1 MKQGKDVV
9 AQEGAEEHIGEFD
22 AWANRFHE
30 FYPRGTRL
38 ELEYRLSRLL
48 VMSGRSWTTHIDNT
62 LRNATGQ
69 SRARWQAL
77 FTIAFGP
84 QPATMTDLGAR
95 LFVQWPTLVR
105 VIEGLEQDGLVSRV
119 DNPRDGRSRLIS
131 LTEAGMAMVT
141 RIQPILDKERR
152 AALEGLDE
160 SELEQCA
167 ELLQRIFD
175 KTARS

>member
-1 MKQGKDVV
+1 M
-9 AQEGAEEHIGEFD
+9 
-22 AWANRFHE
+22 
-30 FYPRGTRL
+30 
-38 ELEYRLSRLL
+38 EYRLSRLL
-48 VMSGRSWTTHIDNT
+48 VLAGRSWITHIDNM

-84 QPATMTDLGAR
+84 QPATMTDLGTR

-119 DNPRDGRSRLIS
+119 ENPRDGRSRLIS
-131 LTEAGMAMVT
+131 LTDAGRDMVT
-141 RIQPILDKERR
+141 RIQPILDNERKDV
-152 AALEGLDE
+152 LDGLTDP
-160 SELEQCA
+160 ELDQCA

-175 KTARS
+175 KTAR

>member
-1 MKQGKDVV
+1 MNEGKNAAKRERPD
-9 AQEGAEEHIGEFD
+9 EPLGDFD
-22 AWANRFHE
+22 IWANRFHDY
-30 FYPRGTRL
+30 YPPGSRL
-38 ELEYRLSRLL
+38 EMEYRLSRLL
-48 VMSGRSWTTHIDNT
+48 VLAGRSWITHIDNM

-119 DNPRDGRSRLIS
+119 ENPRDGRSRLIS

-141 RIQPILDKERR
+141 RIQPILDKERQDV
-152 AALEGLDE
+152 LEGLNE
-160 SELEQCA
+160 AELTECA

-175 KTARS
+175 KTAR